1 MNLEAFCQQS
11 NWAWQ
16 KWCSEGQ
23 KHLLWPVLYFNERW
37 RLVSGVQHYR
47 NWHHVPW
54 LQRDLEIKQSAERV
68 PKSTKWCYSDKKNAC
83 FLCGKA
89 MQIKRPTW
97 FFLFSTMHDEMRV
110 SKDQQAKPQPKVYY
124 DHMKDGV
131 DAVDLMSA
139 MASKREKNKCWT
151 MNALFYMLDT
161 VPTNCRTL

>member
-1 MNLEAFCQQS
+1 MYPDCKETPL
-11 NWAWQ
+11 
-16 KWCSEGQ
+16 
-23 KHLLWPVLYFNERW
+23 
-37 RLVSGVQHYR
+37 
-47 NWHHVPW
+47 
-54 LQRDLEIKQSAERV
+54 DIKQSAETV
-68 PKSTKWCYSDKKNAC
+68 PKSTKWCYSHKKNAS

-89 MQIKRPTW
+89 MQRKRPTW
-97 FFLFSTMHDEMRV
+97 IFLFSTMHDEMRV
-110 SKDQQAKPQPKVYY
+110 PKDQQAKPQPKVYY